1 MAATII
7 VASSRSQMA
16 APQIVD
22 FDKFAHFSVYG
33 LLGSLVL
40 RCRTGRHWAVWA
52 VLIVS
57 AFGGT
62 DELHQSFTPGRSMEW
77 ADWICDTTG
86 AALAVSLYARWTWY
100 RRLLECRLNRPR
112 AENSVPSASAPA
124 SNAA

>member
-1 MAATII
+1 
-7 VASSRSQMA
+7 MA

-33 LLGSLVL
+33 LLGSLVY
-40 RCRTGRHWAVWA
+40 RCRAGRRWAWWA
-52 VLIVS
+52 VLLVS
-57 AFGGT
+57 VFGGT

-112 AENSVPSASAPA
+112 AEKLVPAASV
-124 SNAA
+124 SNAV